1 MIMPKVNFKNATF
14 IFRQAFSVLVV
25 SSMFMMLLLNGCA
38 TRFVPKDAPPKTKN
52 YAMPPSREGPL
63 AILAD
68 RFSSKF
74 GKDTSAFLLMDYSDE
89 ALRWRLM
96 LADLATQTIDL
107 QYFLWYDDAVGNLL
121 AMRLYQAA
129 ERGVRVRILVDDI
142 LMLERDE
149 DVAILNFHP
158 NIEISIFNPWLG
170 RDTTLG
176 RGFEFLESMDRL
188 NQRMHNK
195 LMVAD
200 NLVAIVGGR
209 NIGDEYFGL
218 HHRYNFRDMD
228 VIAVGPIA
236 MDVSRAFDNYW
247 NADWAYRGEAFA
259 TKKTTVDKLPG
270 LIEKIE
276 NALSDNQQ
284 LLAPIGIKPQTW
296 EKRLI
301 NIENKASA
309 GRAWVVY
316 DDPPSNVMGTQVRM
330 MEKLSDLNVDVEKE
344 MLIANAYFIPDE
356 ETVEEIRSLTA
367 AGVRVRI
374 LTNSLASNDVAI
386 VNSGYKRWRRPV
398 LEAGAEL
405 YEFRHDAK
413 DRKVSEDP
421 RMQTKF
427 LSLHSKVIAVDRKIS
442 LVGSLNLDPRALKIH
457 TEMGLVI
464 EDPVLSEELAKI
476 IERDMGPDNA
486 WRVNIDEKGK
496 LYWESSAGV
505 VYRQPVRSFW
515 QRIED
520 GFFSLLPIKD
530 QL

>member
-1 MIMPKVNFKNATF
+1 MIMSKINCDNDTF
-14 IFRQAFSVLVV
+14 IFRKAFLWLVV
-25 SSMFMMLLLNGCA
+25 FSILLMLLLNACA
-38 TRFVPKDAPPKTKN
+38 TRFVPKESPPKTKN
-52 YAMPPSREGPL
+52 YAMAPGREGQL

-68 RFSSKF
+68 KNSAKF
-74 GKDTSAFLLMDYSDE
+74 GKDTSTFLLVDHSDE

-96 LADLATQTIDL
+96 LADLATQSIDV
-107 QYFLWYDDAVGNLL
+107 QYFLWYDDAVGNLF

-142 LMLERDE
+142 LLLERDE
-149 DVAILNFHP
+149 VIAILNLHP
-158 NIEISIFNPWLG
+158 NIEISIFNPWQG
-170 RDTTLG
+170 RDTTVG
-176 RGFEFLESMDRL
+176 RGFEFLKSLDRL
-188 NQRMHNK
+188 NKRMHNK

-200 NLVAIVGGR
+200 NHVAIVGGR

-218 HHRYNFRDMD
+218 NHRYNFRDMD
-228 VIAVGPIA
+228 VISIGPIA
-236 MDVSRAFDNYW
+236 MDVSRAFDLYW
-247 NADWAYRGEAFA
+247 NDDWAYRGEAFA
-259 TKKTTVDKLPG
+259 TKRTTVDKLPG
-270 LIEKIE
+270 LIEEMEKE
-276 NALSDNQQ
+276 LSGYQE
-284 LLAPIGIKPQTW
+284 LLAPFGIKPQTW
-296 EKRLI
+296 ERHLI
-301 NIENKASA
+301 VLENEVSP
-309 GRAWVVY
+309 GRAWVIY
-316 DDPPSNVMGTQVRM
+316 DDPPASVRGPQVRM
-330 MEKLSDLNVDVEKE
+330 IKKLSDLNVNIEKE

-356 ETVEEIRSLTA
+356 EDVEEIRRMTA

-386 VNSGYKRWRRPV
+386 VNSGYKLWRRPV

-405 YEFRHDAK
+405 YELRHDGK
-413 DRKVSEDP
+413 DRMVSEDP
-421 RMQTKF
+421 RVHAKF

-442 LVGSLNLDPRALKIH
+442 LVGSLNLDPRSLKIH

-464 EDPVLSEELAKI
+464 EDPVLGEELAKI

-486 WRVNIDEKGK
+486 WHVNIDEKGK

-505 VYRQPVRSFW
+505 VYRQPVKSFW